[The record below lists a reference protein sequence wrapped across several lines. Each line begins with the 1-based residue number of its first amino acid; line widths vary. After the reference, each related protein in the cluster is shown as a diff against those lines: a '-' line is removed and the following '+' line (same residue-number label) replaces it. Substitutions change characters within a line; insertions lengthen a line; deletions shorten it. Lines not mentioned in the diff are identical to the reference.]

1 MKYLTLSEIKKQ
13 CNIDP
18 QWDGD
23 DEFLV
28 MVGDS
33 AEDIT
38 AQLIDCDLDEI
49 VAKYGEIPDGIRHAM
64 RMLVDFYYSIYRGSA
79 HEENI
84 DIPNAVK
91 CLTMLYRNFN

>member
-28 MVGDS
+28 MVGDT

-38 AQLIDCDLDEI
+38 AQLIDSDLDEI
-49 VAKYGEIPDGIRHAM
+49 VAKYGEIPAGIRHAM
-64 RMLVDFYYSIYRGSA
+64 RMLVDYAYSQQRGSSGEA
-79 HEENI
+79 NE
-84 DIPNAVK
+84 IPQSITTILK
-91 CLTMLYRNFN
+91 LYRIFN

>member
-1 MKYLTLSEIKKQ
+1 MKYLSLDEIKKQ
-13 CNIDP
+13 CNVDP

-38 AQLIDCDLDEI
+38 SQLIDCDLDEI
-49 VAKYGEIPDGIRHAM
+49 VAKYGEIPAGIRHAM
-64 RMLVDFYYSIYRGSA
+64 RMLVDFYYSIFRGSA

>member
-23 DEFLV
+23 DEFLELLGESV
-28 MVGDS
+28 
-33 AEDIT
+33 EDIT
-38 AQLIDCDLDEI
+38 AQLIDSDLDEI
-49 VAKYGEIPDGIRHAM
+49 AAKYGEIPAGIRHAM
-64 RMLVDFYYSIYRGSA
+64 RMLIDFYYSIYRGSA

>member
-33 AEDIT
+33 AEDM
-38 AQLIDCDLDEI
+38 ASQLIDCDLDEI
-49 VAKYGEIPDGIRHAM
+49 VAKYGEIPAGIRHAM
-64 RMLVDFYYSIYRGSA
+64 RMLVDYAYSQQRGSSSEA
-79 HEENI
+79 NE
-84 DIPNAVK
+84 IPQSITTILK
-91 CLTMLYRNFN
+91 LYRIFN

>member
-28 MVGDS
+28 MVGDT

-38 AQLIDCDLDEI
+38 AQLIDSDLDEI
-49 VAKYGEIPDGIRHAM
+49 AAKYGEIPAGIRHAM
-64 RMLVDFYYSIYRGSA
+64 RMLVDYAYSQQRGSSGEA
-79 HEENI
+79 NE
-84 DIPNAVK
+84 IPQSITTILK
-91 CLTMLYRNFN
+91 LYRIFN